1 MFTWCWNAQ
10 YLQKKHSEND
20 KRPVQH
26 INRAIFT
33 FYIYREWNMHQYL
46 NAAKLGQHI
55 NFWVHN
61 FKQQLGKK
69 RRYTLLFF
77 PIIWWKINILMKLT
91 ISNET
96 KLNSEC
102 FDWWFR
108 ARSPRKQYTHMGK
121 MEHIHWKSNPLAKYY
136 ELIFDE
142 WDNNFR
148 WFSFTSRAEYI
159 IENGWHCN
167 HVNHVKSNI
176 RWMKQWFVSLQST
189 NWRFVI
195 TKCWYLSK
203 GWFFLDVFCNIKC
216 LMILSSTNY

>member
-1 MFTWCWNAQ
+1 MYLNWCALYYIATEFEFCVCVCCKCFFFLIKRMFTWCWNAQ
-10 YLQKKHSEND
+10 HLQKKHSEND

-33 FYIYREWNMHQYL
+33 FYIYREWKMHQYL

-77 PIIWWKINILMKLT
+77 PIISWKINILMKLT

-96 KLNSEC
+96 KPNSEC

-108 ARSPRKQYTHMGK
+108 ARSPRKQL
-121 MEHIHWKSNPLAKYY
+121 HIWVKWS
-136 ELIFDE
+136 IFIG
-142 WDNNFR
+142 
-148 WFSFTSRAEYI
+148 SQ
-159 IENGWHCN
+159 
-167 HVNHVKSNI
+167 I
-176 RWMKQWFVSLQST
+176 RWPNIMSWFLTNETTIFGNFHSLHEQ
-189 NWRFVI
+189 
-195 TKCWYLSK
+195 
-203 GWFFLDVFCNIKC
+203 NI
-216 LMILSSTNY
+216 S

>member
-1 MFTWCWNAQ
+1 MKITQFNSKIIGNIPYILKWVSHMHLHGKKFLITDEKNATWHIKRISFWTFLCTCAHRLYERTLYALDVFKLMRTLLYSYRIWIFCVCCKCFFLCSLGVGTPNICK
-10 YLQKKHSEND
+10 KKHSEND

-33 FYIYREWNMHQYL
+33 FYIYREWKMHQYL

-77 PIIWWKINILMKLT
+77 PIISWKINILMKQT

-96 KLNSEC
+96 KPNSEC

-108 ARSPRKQYTHMGK
+108 AHSLRKQYTHMGK
-121 MEHIHWKSNPLAKYY
+121 MRHIHWKSNP
-136 ELIFDE
+136 
-142 WDNNFR
+142 
-148 WFSFTSRAEYI
+148 
-159 IENGWHCN
+159 
-167 HVNHVKSNI
+167 
-176 RWMKQWFVSLQST
+176 
-189 NWRFVI
+189 
-195 TKCWYLSK
+195 
-203 GWFFLDVFCNIKC
+203 
-216 LMILSSTNY
+216 